1 MWRARIMAVAG
12 MSGAEPHRRY
22 GMALGWVLALATI
35 VLFAR
40 LGWWQ
45 LDRMHEK
52 QAKLQAAAQALDS
65 RTAQPLLLA
74 SDPARAQAYDWSNGS
89 GAMANATVWLDNQ
102 MHDGKPGLRM
112 YCVLLPDDGVQAL
125 LLDAGWWPL
134 DGKRDL
140 PVFGCPV
147 GNAQQARGLLA
158 PPPSSGLLRGDAMA
172 ASGPH
177 RWLATRIDPVV
188 IARTLKLSA
197 GIAPRVMRLDP
208 ARNKGDAGVML
219 VPGVR
224 DLVIL
229 PNTLTPAR
237 HLGYAVQWFAL
248 ALTVLVVAV
257 VLTLKARKSG

>member
-1 MWRARIMAVAG
+1 
-12 MSGAEPHRRY
+12 MSAAKPYRRY
-22 GMALGWVLALATI
+22 GMVFVWLLALAVTAA
-35 VLFAR
+35 FAW
-40 LGWWQ
+40 LGYWQ

-52 QAKLQAAAQALDS
+52 QARLDAAAQALKS
-65 RTAQPLLLA
+65 QSVQPLLLA
-74 SDPARAQAYDWSNGS
+74 SDPARVQDYDWAAGNG
-89 GAMANATVWLDNQ
+89 ALANATLWLDNQ
-102 MHDGKPGLRM
+102 IQEGKSGVRM

-147 GNAQQARGLLA
+147 ASAQQVRGLLA
-158 PPPSSGLLRGDAMA
+158 PPPSSGLQHGDAMTVV
-172 ASGPH
+172 GPQ

-188 IARTLKLSA
+188 IARELKLAA
-197 GIAPRVMRLDP
+197 GIAPRVLRLDP

-219 VPGVR
+219 APGMR

-229 PNTLTPAR
+229 PNTLPPAR

-257 VLTLKARKSG
+257 VLTLKAGKSK